1 MTMQAATAADARVP
15 REPRPLGRAIFWLAV
30 LGVLFFGTYNS
41 ANWYASTRTDVPVF
55 VFDWEHSIPFWP
67 WTIVP
72 YWSIDLIYGLT
83 VLMCATRAEL
93 AMHVK
98 RLLTAQIV
106 SVTCFVLVP
115 LRFSFDRPAVDGVF
129 GALFDTLGAFDKPF
143 NQAPSLHMSLLV
155 ILWVRVLAHVQ
166 APALRAVINV
176 WMTIIGLSVLTTWQ
190 HHFIDVPTGLAV
202 GFLCLWLFPEHG
214 PGPLAS
220 WRRTDDP
227 QRRRLA
233 LRYLAGAVA
242 CAFVGVAAG
251 GGALWLLW
259 PAVALALVA
268 LCHVGV
274 GEAGFQKGADGQ
286 LSVGARWLLA
296 PYLVGARI
304 NALLWTRDDPAPQ
317 HVADG
322 VWIGRLPGPRDLAE
336 APAGR
341 GLVDVCAELPAPPG
355 LARYASHPMLD
366 LVVPPAATL
375 AAAAGSIERLR
386 ADGGPVLV
394 ACALGYSRSAAT
406 VAAWL
411 LATGRAQTSAEAID
425 LVARARPRIVLGP
438 AHRAALEKR

>member
-1 MTMQAATAADARVP
+1 MTMQATAAAVAP
-15 REPRPLGRAIFWLAV
+15 ATREPRPLGRAVFWLAV

-41 ANWYASTRTDVPVF
+41 ANWYASTRIDVPVF
-55 VFDWEHSIPFWP
+55 VFEWERSIPFWP

-72 YWSIDLIYGLT
+72 YWSIDLIYGIT
-83 VLMCATRAEL
+83 VLLCATRAEL

-98 RLLTAQIV
+98 RLLTAQVV

-129 GALFDTLGAFDKPF
+129 GVLFDTLGAFDKPF

-166 APALRAVINV
+166 APALRGLVNV
-176 WMTIIGLSVLTTWQ
+176 WMTIIGVSVLTTWQ

-202 GFLCLWLFPEHG
+202 GFLCLWLFPEQG
-214 PGPLAS
+214 PGPFAS
-220 WRRTDDP
+220 WRRSADP

-233 LRYLAGAVA
+233 IRYLGGAVA
-242 CAFVGVAAG
+242 CAVVGAIAG
-251 GGALWLLW
+251 GGALWLFW

-268 LCHVGV
+268 LSYHAI
-274 GEAGFQKGADGQ
+274 GETGFQKGADGQ

-322 VWIGRLPGPRDLAE
+322 VWIGRLPGPRDRAE
-336 APAGR
+336 APGR

-375 AAAAGSIERLR
+375 TAAAASIERLR
-386 ADGGPVLV
+386 ADGPVLV

-406 VAAWL
+406 IAAWL
-411 LATGRAQTSAEAID
+411 LATGRAQTSAEAIEI
-425 LVARARPRIVLGP
+425 VARARPRIVLGP
-438 AHRAALEKR
+438 DHRAALEKRA